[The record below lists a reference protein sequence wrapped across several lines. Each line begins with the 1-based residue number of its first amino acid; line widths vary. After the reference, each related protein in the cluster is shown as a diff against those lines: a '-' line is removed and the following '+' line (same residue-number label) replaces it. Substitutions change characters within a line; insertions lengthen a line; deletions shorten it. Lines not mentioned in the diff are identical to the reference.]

1 MCRIIGAVATGI
13 LLRAGG
19 MVPVGV
25 AAGMVT
31 MASIVSGKI
40 MGAGV
45 EVEVG
50 ANIVSGMIDCAK
62 YFSGREGRLAPT
74 R

>member
-1 MCRIIGAVATGI
+1 MCRIIGVVVTGI
-13 LLRAGG
+13 LPLVDG
-19 MVPVGV
+19 MAPVGV
-25 AAGMVT
+25 AAGMVI

-50 ANIVSGMIDCAK
+50 ASIAIGMIDRPAQI
-62 YFSGREGRLAPT
+62 AI
-74 R
+74 